1 MTDRT
6 PIFFDTAEI
15 QNIEAVQEMARVG
28 IIVSREKAPVGH
40 RFDMAGPALRSHRAM
55 RHGKSSWRPY
65 GGPPWRAPEAFDQC
79 SAEMH
84 FMRISTD

>member
-40 RFDMAGPALRSHRAM
+40 RFDMAGQRFVVTGHATREEFLEAVRRAAVE
-55 RHGKSSWRPY
+55 SSR
-65 GGPPWRAPEAFDQC
+65 GV
-79 SAEMH
+79 
-84 FMRISTD
+84 